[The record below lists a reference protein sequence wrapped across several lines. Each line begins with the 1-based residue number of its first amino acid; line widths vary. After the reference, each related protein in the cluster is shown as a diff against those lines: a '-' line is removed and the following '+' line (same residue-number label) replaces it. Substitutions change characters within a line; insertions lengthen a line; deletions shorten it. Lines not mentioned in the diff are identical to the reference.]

1 MVDGLVHS
9 RGLGGMVGLV
19 GLANPLTNSHSCH
32 LHCLHLY
39 PHLHAHPSLL
49 AYISETPE
57 GSAGRPGAQR
67 EGESLKKWL
76 YIGDSYHYVCTVCG
90 KSKTKNTGHTQYKGK
105 WYCTASEESMVQW
118 KEGILKEKSEGKK

>member
-1 MVDGLVHS
+1 
-9 RGLGGMVGLV
+9 MVGLV

-39 PHLHAHPSLL
+39 PHLHAQPSLL
-49 AYISETPE
+49 AYVSGDTARQRRKTR
-57 GSAGRPGAQR
+57 SAKRGGAT
-67 EGESLKKWL
+67 KKVAH
-76 YIGDSYHYVCTVCG
+76 IGDSYHCVCTVCG